1 MYNYPYCVIFPD
13 VKRCRMTVMFYIL
26 KFKPECHIDGIF
38 YVMDAPMES
47 KQFVRSKLLVARR
60 ALSEDAWLA
69 MSAAVVSEALK
80 INEVTRAKCV
90 MAYLS
95 IASSR
100 EVATDELC
108 RKLHEAGKRI
118 TVPAV
123 IADCLVPVDYLP
135 GEPLIAGIFGQP
147 EPVRRTPVDSA
158 ELDAILL
165 PVVGIDSSGRRM
177 GYGKGYYDR
186 FLSELA
192 ASGMNPC
199 RIGLAFSLQFLR
211 HLPADPWDEALD
223 YAVHESGAV
232 RFN

>member
-1 MYNYPYCVIFPD
+1 MTVIFH
-13 VKRCRMTVMFYIL
+13 IL
-26 KFKPECHIDGIF
+26 KFKQECHIVGIF
-38 YVMDAPMES
+38 YVMDAPMEN
-47 KQFVRSKLLVARR
+47 KQLVRSRLLAARKS
-60 ALSEDAWLA
+60 LSEEAWLG
-69 MSAAVVSEALK
+69 MSASVVSEVLK
-80 INEVTRAKCV
+80 INEITRAHRV

-95 IASSR
+95 IASFR
-100 EVATDELC
+100 EVATEELC
-108 RKLHEAGKRI
+108 KKLHEAGKRI
-118 TVPAV
+118 AVPAV
-123 IADCLVPVDYLP
+123 IEDRLVPVDYLP
-135 GEPLIAGIFGQP
+135 GEPLIAGIFAQP
-147 EPVRRTPVDSA
+147 EPVRRSPVDSA

-165 PVVGIDSSGRRM
+165 PVIGIDSAGRRM